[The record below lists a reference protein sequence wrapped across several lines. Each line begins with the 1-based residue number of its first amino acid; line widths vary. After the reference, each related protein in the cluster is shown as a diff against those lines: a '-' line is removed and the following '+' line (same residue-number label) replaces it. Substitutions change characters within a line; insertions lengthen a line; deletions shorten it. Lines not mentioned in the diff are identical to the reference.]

1 MRNNEAAAKHHR
13 LIYLLSVAHRRLQRW
28 MAAQPQNTVTPA
40 QAGLLFILGR
50 QDGVLIGEAGAALD
64 LGPAGISG
72 LVDRTAAAGLIERR
86 ADREDG
92 RAWRIWLTPKGR
104 SALAQAKTSAG
115 RGQRGADG
123 RIHGC
128 GDRHRRTL
136 ADEHSEQVSKRSRRM
151 TEHVRIE
158 SNGGI
163 LTLTLARP
171 DKKNALT
178 DAMYGKLADTIESA
192 EFDPSARVILIR
204 GEGDMFTAGNDVGE
218 FAAVAAGK
226 SEGSRNVVRFIQSLA
241 RCTRPLVA
249 AVQGRAVGVGTTMLL
264 HCDLVVLADN
274 AQLSTPFV
282 SLALVPEA
290 ASSLL
295 MPARIGYARAYEMFA
310 LGETVPARSALE
322 WGLANRVVPLDKLDA
337 EALALAQRLARQP
350 LGALTATKKL
360 MRNGEALVA
369 QMQAEGEQFAQR
381 LRTAEA
387 REAFTA
393 FAERRPPDF
402 TKVA

>member
-1 MRNNEAAAKHHR
+1 
-13 LIYLLSVAHRRLQRW
+13 
-28 MAAQPQNTVTPA
+28 
-40 QAGLLFILGR
+40 
-50 QDGVLIGEAGAALD
+50 
-64 LGPAGISG
+64 
-72 LVDRTAAAGLIERR
+72 
-86 ADREDG
+86 
-92 RAWRIWLTPKGR
+92 
-104 SALAQAKTSAG
+104 
-115 RGQRGADG
+115 
-123 RIHGC
+123 
-128 GDRHRRTL
+128 
-136 ADEHSEQVSKRSRRM
+136 M

-158 SNGGI
+158 NRGGI

-178 DAMYGKLADTIESA
+178 DAMYGKLADAIESA
-192 EFDPSARVILIR
+192 EFDPSARVLLIR

-295 MPARIGYARAYEMFA
+295 MPQRIGYVRAYEMFA
-310 LGETVPARSALE
+310 LGETVPAKTALE
-322 WGLANRVVPLDKLDA
+322 WGLANRVVLLEKLDA
-337 EALALAQRLARQP
+337 EAMALAERLAQQP
-350 LGALTATKKL
+350 AGALTATKRL
-360 MRNGEALVA
+360 MRNGEALVE
-369 QMQAEGEQFAQR
+369 QMTAEGEQFALR

-387 REAFTA
+387 REAFMA

>member
-1 MRNNEAAAKHHR
+1 
-13 LIYLLSVAHRRLQRW
+13 
-28 MAAQPQNTVTPA
+28 
-40 QAGLLFILGR
+40 
-50 QDGVLIGEAGAALD
+50 
-64 LGPAGISG
+64 
-72 LVDRTAAAGLIERR
+72 
-86 ADREDG
+86 
-92 RAWRIWLTPKGR
+92 
-104 SALAQAKTSAG
+104 
-115 RGQRGADG
+115 
-123 RIHGC
+123 
-128 GDRHRRTL
+128 
-136 ADEHSEQVSKRSRRM
+136 M

-158 SNGGI
+158 SNNGI

-178 DAMYGKLADTIESA
+178 DAMYGKLADSIESA

-264 HCDLVVLADN
+264 HCDLVVLAEN
-274 AQLSTPFV
+274 ALLSTPFV
-282 SLALVPEA
+282 NLALVPEA

-295 MPARIGYARAYEMFA
+295 MPLRIGYARAYEMFA
-310 LGETVPARSALE
+310 LGDAVDARSAFA
-322 WGLANRVVPLDKLDA
+322 WGLANRVVPLEKLDA
-337 EALALAQRLARQP
+337 EARALASRLAKQP
-350 LGALTATKKL
+350 AGAVSATKRL
-360 MRNGEALVA
+360 MRNPELLMA
-369 QMQAEGEQFAQR
+369 QIKAESEQFAAR
-381 LRTAEA
+381 LKTVEA

-402 TKVA
+402 LKLAAS

>member
-1 MRNNEAAAKHHR
+1 
-13 LIYLLSVAHRRLQRW
+13 
-28 MAAQPQNTVTPA
+28 
-40 QAGLLFILGR
+40 
-50 QDGVLIGEAGAALD
+50 
-64 LGPAGISG
+64 
-72 LVDRTAAAGLIERR
+72 
-86 ADREDG
+86 
-92 RAWRIWLTPKGR
+92 
-104 SALAQAKTSAG
+104 
-115 RGQRGADG
+115 
-123 RIHGC
+123 
-128 GDRHRRTL
+128 
-136 ADEHSEQVSKRSRRM
+136 M
-151 TEHVRIE
+151 TEHVRIR
-158 SNGGI
+158 NDGGI

-178 DAMYGKLADTIESA
+178 DAMYGKLADAIESA
-192 EFDPSARVILIR
+192 EHDPSVRVILIR

-241 RCTRPLVA
+241 RCSRPLVA

-264 HCDLVVLADN
+264 HCDLVVLAAN

-295 MPARIGYARAYEMFA
+295 MPARIGYARAYEK
-310 LGETVPARSALE
+310 SALE

-350 LGALTATKKL
+350 AGALTATKKL
-360 MRNGEALVA
+360 MRNGETLVA
-369 QMQAEGEQFAQR
+369 QMNAEGEQFGLR